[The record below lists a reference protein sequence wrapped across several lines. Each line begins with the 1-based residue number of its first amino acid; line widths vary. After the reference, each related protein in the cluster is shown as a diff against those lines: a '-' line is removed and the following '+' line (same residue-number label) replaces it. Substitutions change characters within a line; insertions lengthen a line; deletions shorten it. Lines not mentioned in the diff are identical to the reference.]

1 MHEYIER
8 AQAENVIK
16 TFGGKRYMILLEAI
30 REEHAANAIEI
41 PATGIGDLSDGF
53 GSVADMPDQSEGVRL
68 RRRYDDN
75 SGKDASRTHF
85 SPEKGSFG
93 RHRRG

>member
-30 REEHAANAIEI
+30 REEHAANAVEI
-41 PATGIGDLSDGF
+41 PATGIGDLSDGYHTFNSLYYQRMILFAALVNFF
-53 GSVADMPDQSEGVRL
+53 GFPALPAFANHVC
-68 RRRYDDN
+68 
-75 SGKDASRTHF
+75 F
-85 SPEKGSFG
+85 SFLFP
-93 RHRRG
+93 